1 MKSVYLDH
9 AATTPVRAGVIEVML
24 PWFTEGYGNT
34 SSAHA
39 FGQKAKE
46 AIEGARARIGA
57 LIGSPPESIIFTSGG
72 TEADNLAIVGVVDAA
87 KSPGH
92 IITSAIEHS
101 AVLKTCASL
110 EKRGLDVTYLPVDAA
125 GAIAPDDLHAAFRAD
140 TAVVSVMMVN
150 NEVGIIE
157 PIQELCAVCREAGVP
172 MHTDAVQGV
181 GKVPV
186 DVDEL
191 GVDLLS
197 ASAHKFYG
205 PKGVGF
211 LYRRQGVRIKPI
223 QHGGGHESGLRAGT
237 VNTPGIMGMARAL
250 ELACAEMQAESA
262 RLKSL
267 CDRLE
272 SGLCERIPGLRV
284 NSTAA
289 HRLPGLLSVT
299 IPNAEGEALL
309 MKLDAAGIAVS
320 TGSACSS
327 KSLEPSHVLL
337 AMGIPKEIIHGS
349 MRFSF
354 GHSNTVD
361 DVAHVVEHLPRI
373 VEELRIMSPF
383 P

>member
-9 AATTPVRAGVIEVML
+9 AATTPVRAEVVEAML

-39 FGQKAKE
+39 FGQRAKE
-46 AIEGARARIGA
+46 AVEDARARIAA
-57 LIGSPPESIIFTSGG
+57 LIGAPPESIIFTSGG
-72 TEADNLAIVGVVDAA
+72 TEADNLAIMGVVGAA

-101 AVLKTCASL
+101 AVLKTCAAL
-110 EKRGLDVTYLPVDAA
+110 HKQGLGVTYLPVDAT
-125 GAIAPDDLHAAFRAD
+125 GAVAPDDLHAALRPD

-150 NEVGIIE
+150 NEVGIVE
-157 PIQELCAVCREAGVP
+157 PIRELSAICREVGTPV
-172 MHTDAVQGV
+172 HTDAVQGV
-181 GKVPV
+181 GKLPV

-211 LYRRQGVRIKPI
+211 LYRRQGMRIKSI
-223 QHGGGHESGLRAGT
+223 QHGGGHEKGLRAGT
-237 VNTPGIMGMARAL
+237 VNTPGIMGMAHAL

-262 RLKSL
+262 RLKAL

-272 SGLCERIPGLRV
+272 SGLCERIPGLKV
-284 NSTAA
+284 NSTAEP
-289 HRLPGLLSVT
+289 RLPGFLNVT

-327 KSLEPSHVLL
+327 TSLEPSHVLL

-361 DVAHVVEHLPRI
+361 DVAHVLEHLPRI
-373 VEELRIMSPF
+373 VEDLRAMSPL
-383 P
+383 

>member
-1 MKSVYLDH
+1 MKAVYLDH
-9 AATTPVRAGVIEVML
+9 AATTPVRAEVVEAML

-39 FGQKAKE
+39 FGQAAKA
-46 AIEGARARIGA
+46 AIEDARARIAA
-57 LIGSPPESIIFTSGG
+57 LIGAPPESIIFTGGG
-72 TEADNLAIVGVVDAA
+72 TEADNLAIMGAVAAA

-92 IITSAIEHS
+92 IIASSIEHS
-101 AVLKTCASL
+101 AVLKTCAVL
-110 EKRGLDVTYLPVDAA
+110 EKQGMDVTHLLVDTA
-125 GAIAPDDLHAAFRAD
+125 GVIEPDDLHAALRPD
-140 TAVVSVMMVN
+140 TAIVSVMLVN
-150 NEVGIIE
+150 NEVGVIE
-157 PIQELCAVCREAGVP
+157 PLREVCAICREVGVP
-172 MHTDAVQGV
+172 VHTDAVQGV
-181 GKVPV
+181 GKLPV
-186 DVDEL
+186 DVDAL

-211 LYRRQGVRIKPI
+211 LYRRQGVRIKCI

-237 VNTPGIMGMARAL
+237 VNTPGIMGMARAM

-262 RLKSL
+262 RLKAL

-272 SGLCERIPGLRV
+272 SGLCERIPGLKV
-284 NSTAA
+284 NSVAA
-289 HRLPGLLSVT
+289 QRLPGLLNVT

-337 AMGIPKEIIHGS
+337 AMGIPKDIIHGS

-354 GHSNTVD
+354 GHSNTAD
-361 DVAHVVEHLPRI
+361 DVAYVLDHLPRI
-373 VEELRIMSPF
+373 VEDLRAMSPL
-383 P
+383 